1 MDVVALKFPTVFKM
15 ADFILDN
22 KITDVE
28 TDSRKVT
35 LVGDLDESL
44 VSIALT
50 AYEASVTMVPFKPSR
65 T

>member
-35 LVGDLDESL
+35 LVGDLDENL
-44 VSIALT
+44 VSLACE
-50 AYEASVTMVPFKPSR
+50 AYEASLTMVPFKPTRS
-65 T
+65 

>member
-1 MDVVALKFPTVFKM
+1 MDVVALKFPTVFMM

-35 LVGDLDESL
+35 LVGDLDESMIEL
-44 VSIALT
+44 ACS
-50 AYEASVTMVPFKPSR
+50 AYEASLTMVPFKHLRS
-65 T
+65 